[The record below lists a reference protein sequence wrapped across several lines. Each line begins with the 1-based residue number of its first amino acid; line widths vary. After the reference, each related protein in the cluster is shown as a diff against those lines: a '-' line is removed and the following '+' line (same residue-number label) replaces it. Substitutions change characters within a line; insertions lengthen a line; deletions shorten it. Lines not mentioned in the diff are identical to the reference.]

1 MATTKPVS
9 IDSSAVQV
17 GANMTKA
24 QDNLLRAYNLKEG
37 ASKSEISSLA
47 TALGLKGK
55 EVSVR
60 SLQLVA
66 EQRFQHASQVFSLFS
81 GLLDK
86 IDQMKQRIINRFSN

>member
-9 IDSSAVQV
+9 IDSTAVQV
-17 GANMTKA
+17 GASMTKA

-37 ASKSEISSLA
+37 ASKSELASLA

-55 EVSVR
+55 DVSVR
-60 SLQLVA
+60 SLQLIA
-66 EQRFQHASQVFSLFS
+66 EQRFQQSSQVFSLFS

-86 IDQMKQRIINRFSN
+86 IDRMKQGIINRFSN